1 MNLKR
6 KGKIVMNGLTLTAC
20 FKGIYT
26 RNSETVEEVKY
37 LILIN
42 TVDRKGLDSS
52 WKISAKKFLLGKV
65 CV

>member
-6 KGKIVMNGLTLTAC
+6 KGKIVMNGLTLKAC
-20 FKGIYT
+20 FKEIYT

-42 TVDRKGLDSS
+42 TVDKKGFFSDSS
-52 WKISAKKFLLGKV
+52 
-65 CV
+65 

>member
-52 WKISAKKFLLGKV
+52 
-65 CV
+65 